1 MREREREKKREKGDE
16 REREREREEAWKWNI
31 NEERVET
38 LPSPTIPDRNWVEM
52 MMIIIMIHYVLW

>member
-1 MREREREKKREKGDE
+1 MNGREKRKGKKVM
-16 REREREREEAWKWNI
+16 REREREEAWKWNR

-38 LPSPTIPDRNWVEM
+38 LPSPTIPDRNWVGM

>member
-1 MREREREKKREKGDE
+1 MHEREREKKRKKGDE
-16 REREREREEAWKWNI
+16 REREREKAWKWNR

-38 LPSPTIPDRNWVEM
+38 LPSPTIPDRNWVGM